1 MNTDI
6 VAQAIE
12 FYDSGDYDKAFEL
25 AAQFDKYQRDSFFKY
40 TGIDLDP
47 ERTLDARIVIGAYK
61 IESEPDEAKKTEYLN
76 VYDSLVE
83 KKLRY
88 NRNTQ

>member
-1 MNTDI
+1 MIQTDI
-6 VAQAIE
+6 VAQAIDY
-12 FYDSGDYDKAFEL
+12 YDNGEHEKAFEL

-61 IESEPDEAKKTEYLN
+61 IESEPDETKKAEYMK
-76 VYDSLVE
+76 VYDSLVD
-83 KKLRY
+83 KKINYRE
-88 NRNTQ
+88 